1 MTNKNY
7 DVIVIGG
14 GHAGCEA
21 ASASARIGA
30 ETLLISKNIENIGIM
45 SCNPSIGGVAKGII
59 VREIDSLGGIMA
71 KAIDE
76 SGTHFKVLNKSKG
89 PAVYGPRASA
99 DRELYRKAVQKLL
112 KNQPKLTII
121 DAEVTDILTNTQ
133 KVTGIEI
140 NSNETILAKSVV
152 LTTGTFLNGLI
163 HIGDK
168 KIPAGRK
175 GENPAKKLAQS
186 LNNLGFEMGRLKT
199 GTPPRIDAKSINY
212 EGLEIQ
218 PADTPPVPFSFSNSE
233 IKVIQI
239 DCHITHTNKKTHQ
252 IINDN
257 IQKSAMYSGQI
268 ESIGPRYCPSIE
280 DKIVKFAQKD
290 SHQIFL
296 EKEGL
301 NDDTVYPNG
310 ISTSLP
316 ESVQEELVKS
326 IKGLENAKITQYGY
340 AIEYDY
346 VNPQELKATLETKKI
361 KSLYLA
367 GQINGTTGY
376 EEAAGQGVVA
386 GFNAAL
392 SSQNSKDDF
401 ILARHESYIGVLI
414 DDLINLGTKE
424 PYRMFTSR
432 AEYRLQLRSD
442 NADIRL
448 TPKAIKLN
456 AISPKQTRNFNIK
469 LKSLEK
475 SLELLKSLNLTPN
488 EAGKFDI
495 KITKDGRRR
504 SAYEL
509 LKYTNITKL
518 KTIWPEL
525 DVIPSDI
532 EEIITIS
539 SRYNDYIELQ
549 NKDINILKKDEAII
563 IPNDFIYQKIGALSN
578 EEVEKLNFIKPANL
592 GQASRISGITPAGI
606 MAILIKIKTDK
617 NNINQK

>member
-59 VREIDSLGGIMA
+59 VREIDGLGGIMA

-112 KNQPKLTII
+112 QDQPKLTII
-121 DAEVTDILTNTQ
+121 DAEVTDILTNAQ

-186 LNNLGFEMGRLKT
+186 LYNLGFEMGRLKT

-218 PADTPPVPFSFSNSE
+218 PADNPPVPFSFSNSE
-233 IKVIQI
+233 IKVTQI

-280 DKIVKFAQKD
+280 DKIVKFNKKN

-296 EKEGL
+296 EK
-301 NDDTVYPNG
+301 
-310 ISTSLP
+310 
-316 ESVQEELVKS
+316 
-326 IKGLENAKITQYGY
+326 KG
-340 AIEYDY
+340 
-346 VNPQELKATLETKKI
+346 
-361 KSLYLA
+361 
-367 GQINGTTGY
+367 
-376 EEAAGQGVVA
+376 
-386 GFNAAL
+386 
-392 SSQNSKDDF
+392 
-401 ILARHESYIGVLI
+401 
-414 DDLINLGTKE
+414 
-424 PYRMFTSR
+424 
-432 AEYRLQLRSD
+432 
-442 NADIRL
+442 
-448 TPKAIKLN
+448 
-456 AISPKQTRNFNIK
+456 
-469 LKSLEK
+469 
-475 SLELLKSLNLTPN
+475 
-488 EAGKFDI
+488 
-495 KITKDGRRR
+495 
-504 SAYEL
+504 
-509 LKYTNITKL
+509 
-518 KTIWPEL
+518 
-525 DVIPSDI
+525 
-532 EEIITIS
+532 
-539 SRYNDYIELQ
+539 
-549 NKDINILKKDEAII
+549 
-563 IPNDFIYQKIGALSN
+563 
-578 EEVEKLNFIKPANL
+578 
-592 GQASRISGITPAGI
+592 
-606 MAILIKIKTDK
+606 
-617 NNINQK
+617 